1 MYLVCGIHGSGKT
14 VYCHSMEKKLGIPCF
29 SASKLIGKTICINQV
44 KTKNID
50 RIDER
55 QQVLISETKKLEAQY
70 GEFILDGHLC
80 LINDNGNIERIP
92 QEVFLSMHISEIRV
106 LRTDEGKI
114 QKRMLERDGINW
126 DLEYIKSFQSEE
138 INYARELSVLC
149 NTKLEIVD
157 TSQEDNIILPISPVF
172 ANKIVN
178 GEKKYEFRKK
188 IAKKDVNKIYIY
200 ATSPVKKIIG
210 EVEVLSKISMDKEEL
225 WELSYN
231 EAGVTKEFYLKYF
244 NENKEAN
251 AYLLGKVEKYY
262 EGISLADIGVSY
274 VPQSFVYIGE
284 I

>member
-1 MYLVCGIHGSGKT
+1 MYLVCGVHGSGKT

-29 SASKLIGKTICINQV
+29 SASKLISKTICINQV

-55 QQVLISETKKLEAQY
+55 QQILISEIEKLEEQY
-70 GEFILDGHLC
+70 GSFILDGHLC
-80 LINDNGNIERIP
+80 LINDDGNIERIP

-106 LRTDEGKI
+106 LRTDEGEI

-138 INYARELSVLC
+138 INYAKELSVLC

-188 IAKKDVNKIYIY
+188 LAKKDVNKIYIY

-210 EVEVLSKISMDKEEL
+210 EVEVLSKISMDKKEL

-244 NENKEAN
+244 SENKEAN

-262 EGISLADIGVSY
+262 EGISLADIGISY